1 MGVAGFE
8 RAGSRINAGDRNS
21 LEQKAYPTVYLNIA
35 EFGDG
40 VFGVEA
46 AANVISTNPRANLP
60 GRKLHYWRC
69 IT

>member
-8 RAGSRINAGDRNS
+8 KGWSRINAGDRNS
-21 LEQKAYPTVYLNIA
+21 LEQKAYPDGLLNIA

-46 AANVISTNPRANLP
+46 AAQRYSTNPRANLP
-60 GRKLHYWRC
+60 GRKLHYWQLYS
-69 IT
+69 